1 MKIVLNRKGF
11 DSKFGGCGSPIFPNG
26 EMISLPIPE
35 DSGFAK
41 AKIRYGDLQSSVD
54 GFPHIGA
61 IVEQLTSGIYGAKSL
76 AHLDPHLDGRMYY
89 LSPDWRALFGQIAAA
104 QGHLRNQEVR
114 EGDLFL
120 FYGLYREV
128 DVNGESI
135 RFRPNTRARH
145 VIFGW
150 MSIGEVV
157 HIEEPADAERWL
169 QKHSWGKYHSHL
181 HGGKVKNNALYVAAS
196 NCFKGLPGAG
206 IFGRYAPQR
215 CLTAPEQTC
224 SVWLLPKWFDPGRCG
239 KPLSYNNNPTKW
251 NKTTSGFLLQTKSPG
266 QEYVFDTQFYPEAI
280 GWARDMIAAA
290 A

>member
-1 MKIVLNRKGF
+1 MKIVLSRKGF
-11 DSKFGGCGSPIFPNG
+11 DSKFGGCESPIFPND
-26 EMISLPIPE
+26 EMLSLPIPE
-35 DSGFAK
+35 DSGFAN
-41 AKIRYGDLQSSVD
+41 ANICYGDLRSFVA

-61 IVEQLTSGIYGAKSL
+61 IVEQLTSGRHDAKSL

-89 LSPDWRALFGQIAAA
+89 PSPDWRALFGQIAAA
-104 QGHLRNQEVR
+104 QGHLRNQDVR

-128 DVNGESI
+128 EVKGKRI
-135 RFRPNTRARH
+135 KFRPDKRARH

-157 HIEEPADAERWL
+157 PIEEPAAAERWS
-169 QKHSWGKYHSHL
+169 QKHPWGKYHSHL

-196 NCFKGLPGAG
+196 DSFNGLPGAG
-206 IFGRYAPQR
+206 IFGTYAAER
-215 CLTAPEQTC
+215 CLTAPERTC

-239 KPLSYNNNPTKW
+239 KPLSYNNNASKW
-251 NKTTSGFLLQTKSPG
+251 SKTTGGFLLQTKSPG
-266 QEYVFDTQFYPEAI
+266 QEYVFDTKFYPEAI

-290 A
+290 G